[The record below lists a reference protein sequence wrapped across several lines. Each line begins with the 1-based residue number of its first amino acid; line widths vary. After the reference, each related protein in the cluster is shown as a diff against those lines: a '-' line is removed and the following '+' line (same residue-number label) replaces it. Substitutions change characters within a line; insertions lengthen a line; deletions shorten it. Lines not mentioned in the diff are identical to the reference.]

1 MIVFD
6 QYIYPERP
14 RVDDDVVVFHSGFCS
29 TLPNYS
35 YGRDIRDYYLIHY
48 CTGGKGTYYAGGGGY
63 DLAGHD
69 GFLILPGTPIVH
81 RADSKDP
88 WDLCWVAF
96 FGKKVEE
103 LLGQANLGK
112 HNLIFHYDKD
122 DYLETCIHNIYDE
135 SRGRRNIA
143 TINGYFYLF
152 MGRIIDNY
160 QNRDAKTRSCGFSRF
175 DAAVNYLKRN
185 IQRYVT
191 VEEIAAHL
199 RLDTSQVYRIFK
211 TRTGISPGQYII
223 NMRMQK
229 ACALLAKT
237 DLTVKDISEWLHFE
251 YQSHFAKLFKKS
263 TGLTP
268 SEYRNKVGMHR
279 IPVETDII
287 ELFNNRSY

>member
-14 RVDDDVVVFHSGFCS
+14 CIDDDVVVYHSGFCS
-29 TLPNYS
+29 TLPDYS

-48 CTGGKGTYYAGGGGY
+48 CTGGKGTYYTGGVTYRLGE
-63 DLAGHD
+63 HD
-69 GFLILPGTPIVH
+69 GFLILPDTPIVH

-103 LLGQANLGK
+103 ILKWANLGEK
-112 HNLIFHYDKD
+112 NLIFHYDRD
-122 DYLETCIHNIYDE
+122 DYLETCVHNIYDE

-143 TINGYFYLF
+143 AINGYFYLF
-152 MGRIIDNY
+152 MGRLIDNY
-160 QNRDAKTRSCGFSRF
+160 QDKNKDAKIQSGGFSRF
-175 DAAVNYLKRN
+175 DDAINYLKRN

-191 VEEIAAHL
+191 VEEIAGYL
-199 RLDTSQVYRIFK
+199 RLDASQVYRIFK
-211 TRTGISPGQYII
+211 THTGTSPQQYMI

-237 DLTVKDISEWLHFE
+237 DLTIKDISEWLHFE
-251 YQSHFAKLFKKS
+251 YQSHFTKLFKKS

-268 SEYRNKVGMHR
+268 SEYRNTAGIR
-279 IPVETDII
+279 QIPAETDII
-287 ELFNNRSY
+287 P